1 MTSLF
6 EGKTVLVT
14 GGASGIGQAAA
25 EAFGAAGARVIVADL
40 DEVKAAEVA
49 AATGNGSIGICL
61 DAGRIADI
69 ATTIK
74 SVATRVG
81 RIDIL
86 INNAA
91 AFEMAPILEVTPE
104 SFESLFRVNVEGM
117 FFVMQAVAGLMAGD
131 GKGGVI
137 INMASQAG
145 RQGEPASSVYAR
157 NESGGD
163 QLPALG
169 CVGAQQ

>member
-14 GGASGIGQAAA
+14 GGASGIGRAAA
-25 EAFGAAGARVIVADL
+25 EAFGAAGARIIVADL

-49 AATGNGSIGICL
+49 AATGKGSIGMCL

-69 ATTIK
+69 ATTIE
-74 SVATRVG
+74 SVAARVG

-104 SFESLFRVNVEGM
+104 SFERLFRVNVEGM
-117 FFVMQAVAGLMAGD
+117 FFVNAGWSRSD
-131 GKGGVI
+131 GRRRQGRR
-137 INMASQAG
+137 SSTWHPRPAG
-145 RQGEPASSVYAR
+145 RENPHQASTPQR
-157 NESGGD
+157 K
-163 QLPALG
+163 QR
-169 CVGAQQ
+169 